1 MLKQRLLTALILIP
15 LVVWAVLGLS
25 TAVLGLILGLFVLLG
40 SWEWARLIGLQSTLA
55 RSSYV
60 AFIAMLL
67 YLSTFL
73 LATSEG
79 FVFAVLVVAGL
90 WWLVGTAWV
99 FRYRG
104 ETGLKPADTQ
114 FGLFI
119 GVVVL
124 IPTWLAMTYIHAFSD
139 DGPAMLLFVM
149 VLIWAADSGAYFAGR
164 KFGKHKLAPRVSPGK
179 TIEGVV
185 GGLFAA
191 ALFSVIGAASFD
203 LPVLGGISF
212 VLLSVVVVLLSV
224 IGDLFESLFKR
235 RAGVKDSGQLLPG
248 HGGVLDRIDSLTA
261 AAPIFALAL
270 ALFEAAS

>member
-1 MLKQRLLTALILIP
+1 VLKQRLLTALILIP

-73 LATSEG
+73 LATSAG

-124 IPTWLAMTYIHAFSD
+124 IPTWLAMIYIHAFSD

-164 KFGKHKLAPRVSPGK
+164 KFGKHKLAPSVSPGK

-185 GGLFAA
+185 GGLLAA
-191 ALFSVIGAASFD
+191 ALFSVIGAVSFD

-212 VLLSVVVVLLSV
+212 VLLSVIVVLLSV

-270 ALFEAAS
+270 AVFETVS

>member
-1 MLKQRLLTALILIP
+1 VLKQRLLTALILIP

-55 RSSYV
+55 RSAYV

-67 YLSTFL
+67 YLSKFL
-73 LATSEG
+73 LATSEN
-79 FVFAVLVVAGL
+79 FIFAALIAAGL
-90 WWLVGTAWV
+90 WWLIGSAWV

-104 ETGLKPADTQ
+104 ETGLKAVDTQ
-114 FGLFI
+114 FGLFV
-119 GVVVL
+119 GVIVL

-139 DGPAMLLFVM
+139 NGPAMLLFVM

-164 KFGKHKLAPRVSPGK
+164 KFGKHKLAPQVSPGK

-185 GGLFAA
+185 GGLLAA
-191 ALFSVIGAASFD
+191 ALFSIIGATSFD

-212 VLLSVVVVLLSV
+212 VLLSVIVVLLSV

-270 ALFEAAS
+270 AVFEVAP

>member
-25 TAVLGLILGLFVLLG
+25 TSVLGLILALFVLLG
-40 SWEWARLIGLQSTLA
+40 SWEWARLIGLHSPIV
-55 RSSYV
+55 RSAYV

-67 YLSTFL
+67 YLSKFL
-73 LATSEG
+73 LATSEN
-79 FVFAVLVVAGL
+79 FIFASLVAAGL
-90 WWLVGTAWV
+90 WWLIGTVWV
-99 FRYRG
+99 FLYRG
-104 ETGLKPADTQ
+104 ETGLKPVDTQ
-114 FGLFI
+114 FGLFV
-119 GVVVL
+119 GVIVL
-124 IPTWLAMTYIHAFSD
+124 IPTWLAMTYIHAFSEN
-139 DGPAMLLFVM
+139 GPAMLLFVM

-164 KFGKHKLAPRVSPGK
+164 KFGKHKLAPQVSPGK

-185 GGLFAA
+185 GGLLAA
-191 ALFSVIGAASFD
+191 ALFSVIGATSFD

-212 VLLSVVVVLLSV
+212 VLLSVIVVLLSV

-270 ALFEAAS
+270 AVFEVAS

>member
-1 MLKQRLLTALILIP
+1 MLKQRLLTALALIP
-15 LVVWAVLGLS
+15 LVIWSVLELS
-25 TAVLGLILGLFVLLG
+25 TNVLGLILAVFVLLG
-40 SWEWARLIGLQSTLA
+40 SWEWARLIGLTSTMA
-55 RSSYV
+55 RLSYV

-67 YLSTFL
+67 YLSAFL
-73 LATSEG
+73 LATSANFI
-79 FVFAVLVVAGL
+79 FVALAVAGL
-90 WWLVGTAWV
+90 WWLIGTAWV

-104 ETGLKPADTQ
+104 QTGLNAMDTQ
-114 FGLFI
+114 LGLFI

-124 IPTWLAMTYIHAFSD
+124 IPTWLGMTHIHAFSD

-164 KFGKHKLAPRVSPGK
+164 KFGKHKLAPKVSPGK

-185 GGLFAA
+185 GGLIAA
-191 ALFSVIGAASFD
+191 ALFSVIGASSFD
-203 LPVLGGISF
+203 LPVLGGVSF
-212 VLLSVVVVLLSV
+212 VILSVVVVLLSV

-235 RAGVKDSGQLLPG
+235 RVGVKDSGQLLPG

-270 ALFEAAS
+270 IVFEAAS

>member
-15 LVVWAVLGLS
+15 LVVWAVLGLN
-25 TAVLGLILGLFVLLG
+25 TIVLGLIFGMFVLLG
-40 SWEWARLIGLQSTLA
+40 GWEWARLIGLQSTLA
-55 RSSYV
+55 RSAYV

-73 LATSEG
+73 LATSES
-79 FVFAVLVVAGL
+79 FIFNVLVVTGL
-90 WWLVGTAWV
+90 WWLVATIWV

-104 ETGLKPADTQ
+104 ETGLKSIDTQ
-114 FGLFI
+114 FGLFV
-119 GVVVL
+119 GVMVL
-124 IPTWLAMTYIHAFSD
+124 VPTWLAMIYIHAFSE

-149 VLIWAADSGAYFAGR
+149 VLIWAADSGAYFTGR
-164 KFGKHKLAPRVSPGK
+164 RYGKHKLAPQVSPGK
-179 TIEGVV
+179 TIEGVA

-191 ALFSVIGAASFD
+191 ALFSVIGAISFD

-212 VLLSVVVVLLSV
+212 VLLSVIVVLLSV

-270 ALFEAAS
+270 AVFEVAR

>member
-15 LVVWAVLGLS
+15 LVVWAVLKLS
-25 TAVLGLILGLFVLLG
+25 TVVLGLILGLFVLLG
-40 SWEWARLIGLQSTLA
+40 SWEWARLIGLQSTLV
-55 RSSYV
+55 RSAYV

-73 LATSEG
+73 LATSED
-79 FVFAVLVVAGL
+79 FIFAALIAAGL
-90 WWLVGTAWV
+90 WWLIGSVWV

-104 ETGLKPADTQ
+104 ETGLKPIDTQ
-114 FGLFI
+114 LGLFV
-119 GVVVL
+119 GVIVL
-124 IPTWLAMTYIHAFSD
+124 IPTWLAMTYIHAFSE

-149 VLIWAADSGAYFAGR
+149 VLVWAADSGAYFAGR
-164 KFGKHKLAPRVSPGK
+164 KFGKHKLAPQVSPGK

-185 GGLFAA
+185 GGLLAA
-191 ALFSVIGAASFD
+191 ALFSVIGATSFD
-203 LPVLGGISF
+203 LSVLGGSSF
-212 VLLSVVVVLLSV
+212 VLVSVVVVLLSV

-270 ALFEAAS
+270 AVFEAVS

>member
-1 MLKQRLLTALILIP
+1 VLKQRLLTALILIP
-15 LVVWAVLGLS
+15 LVVWAVLKLS
-25 TAVLGLILGLFVLLG
+25 TVVLGLILGLFVLLG
-40 SWEWARLIGLQSTLA
+40 SWEWARLIGLQSTLV
-55 RSSYV
+55 RSAYV

-73 LATSEG
+73 LATSED
-79 FVFAVLVVAGL
+79 FIFAALIAAGL
-90 WWLVGTAWV
+90 WWLIGSVWV

-104 ETGLKPADTQ
+104 ETGLKPIDTQ
-114 FGLFI
+114 LGLFV
-119 GVVVL
+119 GVIVL
-124 IPTWLAMTYIHAFSD
+124 IPTWLAMTYIHAFSE

-149 VLIWAADSGAYFAGR
+149 VLVWAADSGAYFAGR
-164 KFGKHKLAPRVSPGK
+164 KFGKHKLAPQVSPGK

-185 GGLFAA
+185 GGLLAA
-191 ALFSVIGAASFD
+191 ALFSVIGATSFD
-203 LPVLGGISF
+203 LSVLGGSSF
-212 VLLSVVVVLLSV
+212 VLVSVVVVLLSV

-270 ALFEAAS
+270 AVFEAVS